1 MKNKNA
7 KEKLL
12 KQLKEYRK
20 IIVKEGLRMVKE
32 QIVQHA
38 MQIILHAGDA
48 RKHCMDALKAIE
60 LYNFELAEV
69 EIKQANEEIVQA
81 HRIQTDAITAETSGE
96 DGEYSVLFAHAQDTL
111 MTIYSEINIAKR
123 MLAIFKAYDR
133 RIEQLES
140 RLEREEE
147 ND

>member
-1 MKNKNA
+1 
-7 KEKLL
+7 
-12 KQLKEYRK
+12 
-20 IIVKEGLRMVKE
+20 MVKE

-60 LYNFELAEV
+60 SYDFALAEV

-111 MTIYSEINIAKR
+111 LTIYSEINIAKR

>member
-1 MKNKNA
+1 MYGCL
-7 KEKLL
+7 E
-12 KQLKEYRK
+12 
-20 IIVKEGLRMVKE
+20 
-32 QIVQHA
+32 
-38 MQIILHAGDA
+38 
-48 RKHCMDALKAIE
+48 AIE
-60 LYNFELAEV
+60 SYDFALAEV

>member
-1 MKNKNA
+1 
-7 KEKLL
+7 
-12 KQLKEYRK
+12 
-20 IIVKEGLRMVKE
+20 MVKE

-60 LYNFELAEV
+60 SYDFALAEV

-111 MTIYSEINIAKR
+111 MNIAKR